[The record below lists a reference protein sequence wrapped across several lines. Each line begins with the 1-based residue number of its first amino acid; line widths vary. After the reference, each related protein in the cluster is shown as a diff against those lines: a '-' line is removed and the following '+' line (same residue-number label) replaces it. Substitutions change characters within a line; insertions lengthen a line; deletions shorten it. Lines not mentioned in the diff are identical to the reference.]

1 MYHDTKNS
9 KQERKK
15 EWIFKW
21 LSSKE
26 SACNAGDARDIG
38 SILWL
43 GRLFPWNRKWNPVQ
57 NSCLENSMDRG
68 AMQATSLWSCKESDT
83 TKHTNTSSHIII

>member
-1 MYHDTKNS
+1 MYHDTKDS

-26 SACNAGDARDIG
+26 SLCNAGDA
-38 SILWL
+38 
-43 GRLFPWNRKWNPVQ
+43 
-57 NSCLENSMDRG
+57 
-68 AMQATSLWSCKESDT
+68 
-83 TKHTNTSSHIII
+83 